1 MLVDFYIFFVLAGG
15 YGSCKIFHN
24 YPESF
29 MVVVFFNHIQSL
41 KQSNARVQIDIN
53 IRKVPAGKLNF

>member
-1 MLVDFYIFFVLAGG
+1 MGHA
-15 YGSCKIFHN
+15 KIFHN

-29 MVVVFFNHIQSL
+29 MVVVFLITFKRL